1 MLAQGLTINHHNGGG
16 IVRPKGGTNETRRG
30 LLTNVTMVRIL
41 GVDYPL
47 RGWADSQ
54 IVRAAMRAAGINR
67 ASLYRNGVWLE
78 FDLVLLRDG
87 GLEAREAR
95 EWPKGE

>member
-1 MLAQGLTINHHNGGG
+1 M
-16 IVRPKGGTNETRRG
+16 
-30 LLTNVTMVRIL
+30 TNVTMVRIA

-67 ASLYRNGVWLE
+67 ASLYRNRVWLE
-78 FDLVLLRDG
+78 FDLVLLRNG
-87 GLEAREAR
+87 GLEARESR

>member
-1 MLAQGLTINHHNGGG
+1 MTDI
-16 IVRPKGGTNETRRG
+16 
-30 LLTNVTMVRIL
+30 TMVRIA
-41 GVDYPL
+41 GTDYPL

-78 FDLVLLRDG
+78 FDLVLLRGG
-87 GLEAREAR
+87 GLETREAR
-95 EWPKGE
+95 DWPKGE

>member
-1 MLAQGLTINHHNGGG
+1 MKFTTGQPA
-16 IVRPKGGTNETRRG
+16 PKKGRKMTDI
-30 LLTNVTMVRIL
+30 TMVRIA
-41 GVDYPL
+41 GVDYPF
-47 RGWADSQ
+47 RGRADSE
-54 IVRAAMRAAGINR
+54 IIRAAMRAAGINR

-87 GLEAREAR
+87 GLETREAR

>member
-1 MLAQGLTINHHNGGG
+1 MTDI
-16 IVRPKGGTNETRRG
+16 
-30 LLTNVTMVRIL
+30 TMVRIA

-47 RGWADSQ
+47 RGRADSQ
-54 IVRAAMRAAGINR
+54 IVRAAMRAAGVSK

-87 GLEAREAR
+87 GLETREAR
-95 EWPKGE
+95 EWPKGEPCILKLS